1 MLQCARTVRT
11 TTRYADGSNR
21 ESEIVLVWQR
31 NAAGL
36 TSGRSGSGTVSGVEV
51 VNGVSIKYDGEI
63 TLDYGF
69 DTRIGWFKT
78 GYREELSANA
88 ALPNRLP
95 LEVISID
102 DLYLRPVF

>member
-1 MLQCARTVRT
+1 MPYAEMVTLATPKSEYLGGDYVTVRETVRT

-51 VNGVSIKYDGEI
+51 VNGMSIKYDGEI

-69 DTRIGWFKT
+69 DTRIG
-78 GYREELSANA
+78 
-88 ALPNRLP
+88 
-95 LEVISID
+95 
-102 DLYLRPVF
+102 